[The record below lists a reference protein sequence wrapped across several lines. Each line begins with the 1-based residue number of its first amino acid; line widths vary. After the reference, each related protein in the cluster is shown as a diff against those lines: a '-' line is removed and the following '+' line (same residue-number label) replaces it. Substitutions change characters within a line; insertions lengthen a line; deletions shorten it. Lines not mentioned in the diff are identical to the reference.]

1 MNYYI
6 HNVPGRLR
14 IKIPL
19 IRRNPDHCI
28 AVRELLLHLE
38 GVERIKT
45 TELTGSV
52 VINYDPQ
59 KIQPQDLIEIL
70 ENNDYFDQSR
80 AITHDAHIQT
90 AASIAG
96 LKISRALFGWVVGK
110 ALERS
115 GLSMLAILI

>member
-19 IRRNPDHCI
+19 IRRNPARCND
-28 AVRELLLHLE
+28 VKELLMHLD
-38 GVERIKT
+38 GVQRIRA

-59 KIQPQDLIEIL
+59 TIEPQDMIQVLKD
-70 ENNDYFDQSR
+70 NDYFDESQ
-80 AITHDAHIQT
+80 AITHEAHIQT
-90 AASIAG
+90 AASKAG
-96 LKISRALFGWVVGK
+96 QKIGRAVFGWAVGRALEG
-110 ALERS
+110 S
-115 GLSMLAILI
+115 GLSVLAILI